1 MKLKLTF
8 DQLSEEVRESYDV
21 EIEGIKYNHVAELDE
36 DMDDNGRYV
45 SHIYQRESDG
55 KYFRVD
61 LFWIRYG
68 YEDYSFEKDYNDGDL
83 TEVEKREVTI
93 TRWVN
98 V

>member
-8 DQLSEEVRESYDV
+8 DQLSEQVRESYDV
-21 EIEGIKYNHVAELDE
+21 EIEGIKYNHVAELEE

>member
-8 DQLSEEVRESYDV
+8 DQLSEQVRESYDV

>member
-1 MKLKLTF
+1 MKIKFTF
-8 DQLSEEVRESYDV
+8 DQLSDYVRDEADV
-21 EIEGIKYNHVAELDE
+21 NVDGVKFVHVTALPE

-45 SHIYQRESDG
+45 SHIYQRETDG
-55 KYFRVD
+55 KHFRVD

-83 TEVEKREVTI
+83 TEVEKREVTV
-93 TRWVN
+93 TKWVA